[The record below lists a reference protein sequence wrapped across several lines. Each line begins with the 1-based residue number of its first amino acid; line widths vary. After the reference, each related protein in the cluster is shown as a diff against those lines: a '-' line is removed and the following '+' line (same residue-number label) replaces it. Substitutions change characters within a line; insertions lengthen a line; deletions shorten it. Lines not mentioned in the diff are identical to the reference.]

1 MSQRPDSSVESAR
14 LLEWIEQLPDVA
26 SRLRREPPDRVLVLG
41 CRDGTDALDLAGSF
55 PNLTVYG
62 IDSDVEAVRAA
73 QQAGQRSPTRDRV
86 LFLHDSETDPRLQMT
101 FDLVVAVGLLTDPVR
116 AAGGGAATTGVAQAV
131 WLLARLVAD
140 GGLAMIDSP
149 VPLTADL
156 VSQAGFA
163 HVSPVGTSRH
173 GCPVYLLRR

>member
-1 MSQRPDSSVESAR
+1 MSQRPDSSVDVAR
-14 LLEWIEQLPDVA
+14 LLHWIEHLPDVA

-41 CRDGTDALDLAGSF
+41 CRDGADVLDLAGSF

-62 IDSDVEAVRAA
+62 IDSDAEAVRAA
-73 QQAGQRSPTRDRV
+73 QQAGHRSPTRDRV
-86 LFLHDSETDPRLQMT
+86 LFLHDSETDPRLRMT
-101 FDLVVAVGLLTDPVR
+101 FDLVVAVGLLTDQVR
-116 AAGGGAATTGVAQAV
+116 ATGGGTSTGVAQAV

-163 HVSPVGTSRH
+163 HVSAVGTSRH

>member
-14 LLEWIEQLPDVA
+14 LVEWIEHLPDVA

-41 CRDGTDALDLAGSF
+41 CRAGTDVLELAGSF

-62 IDSDVEAVRAA
+62 LDSDAEAVRAA

-86 LFLHDSETDPRLQMT
+86 LFLHDSETDPGLPMT
-101 FDLVVAVGLLTDPVR
+101 FDLVVAVGLLTDPAR
-116 AAGGGAATTGVAQAV
+116 ASGGAASTGVAQAV
-131 WLLARLVAD
+131 WLLDRLVAD

-163 HVSPVGTSRH
+163 HVSVVGASRH